1 MWFLKQIL
9 GLNHLAITNNI
20 KLKVI
25 RKYIWKTFFKVKLL
39 MYMYEKNWNEFLVRE
54 VTGGTTQLIL
64 SAYVAADYNLVYS
77 SPKMFLLIFSLILS
91 LIPGLKPSFSIHISV
106 SFCLLLLDLA
116 SCRIGILPSPLPRL
130 KILFFNFDSQLMLT
144 HTRGI

>member
-106 SFCLLLLDLA
+106 SFCFLLLDLA

>member
-39 MYMYEKNWNEFLVRE
+39 MYMYEKNWNEFLVRD

>member
-91 LIPGLKPSFSIHISV
+91 LIPGLKPSFSTHISV
-106 SFCLLLLDLA
+106 SFCLLLLDLG

-144 HTRGI
+144 YTRGI

>member
-91 LIPGLKPSFSIHISV
+91 PIPGLKPSFSIHISV

>member
-116 SCRIGILPSPLPRL
+116 SCRIGILPSPLLRL

>member
-1 MWFLKQIL
+1 
-9 GLNHLAITNNI
+9 
-20 KLKVI
+20 
-25 RKYIWKTFFKVKLL
+25 
-39 MYMYEKNWNEFLVRE
+39 MYMYEKNWNVFLVRE
-54 VTGGTTQLIL
+54 VTGGRKSCSECIFEKDPLGTTQLIL

-91 LIPGLKPSFSIHISV
+91 LIPGLKPSFSIHVSV

>member
-25 RKYIWKTFFKVKLL
+25 RKYMWKTFFKVKLL

>member
-20 KLKVI
+20 KLNVI

>member
-1 MWFLKQIL
+1 
-9 GLNHLAITNNI
+9 
-20 KLKVI
+20 
-25 RKYIWKTFFKVKLL
+25 

-116 SCRIGILPSPLPRL
+116 SCRIGILPSPLLRL

>member
-20 KLKVI
+20 KLNVI

-144 HTRGI
+144 YTRGI

>member
-144 HTRGI
+144 YTRGI

>member
-9 GLNHLAITNNI
+9 GLNHLAITNNM

>member
-39 MYMYEKNWNEFLVRE
+39 MYMYEKNWKEFLVRE
-54 VTGGTTQLIL
+54 VTGGTTRLIL